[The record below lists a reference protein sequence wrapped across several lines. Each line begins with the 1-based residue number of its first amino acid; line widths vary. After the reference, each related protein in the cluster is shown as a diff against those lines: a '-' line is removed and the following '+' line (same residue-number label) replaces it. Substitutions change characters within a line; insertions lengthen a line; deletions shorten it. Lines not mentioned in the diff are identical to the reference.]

1 MLVIMNFF
9 FFFLLPSVVAAC
21 RLSPVAASR
30 GCSSFLI
37 AVASVAEPRLES
49 TGSVVVVLGLS
60 CPTA

>member
-1 MLVIMNFF
+1 MNFF

-21 RLSPVAASR
+21 RLSPVAASG
-30 GCSSFLI
+30 GCSSSLI

-60 CPTA
+60 RSTA